1 MQAIKYY
8 FLYFLNPLFLSTFAF
23 VFRWI
28 ASARLFQKIT
38 RAKTGEPCTSTQK
51 AQTSKR

>member
-8 FLYFLNPLFLSTFAF
+8 FLYFLNPLLPSNFAL

-51 AQTSKR
+51 AQTY